1 MSRKSY
7 LTKLINDNDSDAV
20 VYCIGLVSVLL
31 VTAVY
36 FIIRMSHIIP
46 ETGCAFRRITGL
58 YCPGCGGTRSFV
70 YLIHGHIIKSLAY
83 HPFVPYVFTIAI
95 IFYVSQTVRF
105 ISKGRTWAM
114 HLGMPLIIPGAAIIL
129 LNWIV
134 RNIFLVAG
142 MSSFLKK
149 LAICRFI

>member
-7 LTKLINDNDSDAV
+7 LNKLINDNDSDAV
-20 VYCIGLVSVLL
+20 VYCIGLVSVFL
-31 VTAVY
+31 VAAVY

-46 ETGCAFRRITGL
+46 DTGCAFRRITGL

-142 MSSFLKK
+142 MSLFKKK

>member
-31 VTAVY
+31 VAAVY

-46 ETGCAFRRITGL
+46 DTGCAFRRITGL

-83 HPFVPYVFTIAI
+83 HPLYRMYLQLPLFFTFHRPCVSSRKAVHGRCILACPLLYRVLLSSCLTGLSE
-95 IFYVSQTVRF
+95 IFFSLR
-105 ISKGRTWAM
+105 G
-114 HLGMPLIIPGAAIIL
+114 
-129 LNWIV
+129 
-134 RNIFLVAG
+134 
-142 MSSFLKK
+142 
-149 LAICRFI
+149 

>member
-20 VYCIGLVSVLL
+20 VYCIGLVSVFL
-31 VTAVY
+31 VAAVY

-46 ETGCAFRRITGL
+46 DIGCAFRRITGL

-105 ISKGRTWAM
+105 ISKGRT
-114 HLGMPLIIPGAAIIL
+114 
-129 LNWIV
+129 
-134 RNIFLVAG
+134 
-142 MSSFLKK
+142 
-149 LAICRFI
+149 

>member
-142 MSSFLKK
+142 MSLFLKK

>member
-20 VYCIGLVSVLL
+20 VYCIGLVSVFL
-31 VTAVY
+31 VAAVY

-46 ETGCAFRRITGL
+46 DTGCAFRRITGL

-95 IFYVSQTVRF
+95 IFTFHRPCVSSRKAVH
-105 ISKGRTWAM
+105 GRCILAC
-114 HLGMPLIIPGAAIIL
+114 PLLYRVL
-129 LNWIV
+129 LSSCLTGLSE
-134 RNIFLVAG
+134 IFFSLRG
-142 MSSFLKK
+142 
-149 LAICRFI
+149 

>member
-20 VYCIGLVSVLL
+20 VYCIGLVSVFL
-31 VTAVY
+31 VAAVY

-46 ETGCAFRRITGL
+46 DTGCAFRRITGL

-142 MSSFLKK
+142 MSLFLKK

>member
-20 VYCIGLVSVLL
+20 VYCIGLVSVFL
-31 VTAVY
+31 VAAVY
-36 FIIRMSHIIP
+36 FIIRLSHIIP
-46 ETGCAFRRITGL
+46 DIGCAFRRITGL

-105 ISKGRTWAM
+105 ISKGRTWAV

-142 MSSFLKK
+142 MSLF
-149 LAICRFI
+149 

>member
-114 HLGMPLIIPGAAIIL
+114 HLGMPLIYTGCCYHPA
-129 LNWIV
+129 
-134 RNIFLVAG
+134 
-142 MSSFLKK
+142 
-149 LAICRFI
+149 